1 MCPDYFGPDSV
12 ARQPYYGCNMNNYC
26 AASAPNLPLT
36 SCVGYDPLNMNYS
49 AFGTDIDLTSDYSIG
64 GGLGTGAYGMA
75 GGAYGYNPEMMYQ
88 QMDRWTDYM
97 YDRNAKYI
105 EKGRSNDLRVNAPM
119 ERAQN
124 AADALKEKVVQDE
137 QSQIPAAFEAYKQ
150 SIKALYPQY
159 ANLTD
164 KELTARALEHYKQ
177 RNNGVGLKDEIRA
190 NSKDMFAQKY
200 LHYMT
205 FGHFGKGSAEES
217 IEKITG
223 NPMGRS
229 DNLKSK
235 AALGAAVLTG
245 ATAARYIVPNTG
257 AILKTAAKNPITTIA
272 IGLAAA
278 AAWFM
283 GDATGAAKS

>member
-12 ARQPYYGCNMNNYC
+12 SRQPYFGTSLNNYC

-36 SCVGYDPLNMNYS
+36 SCVGYDPLNMNCS
-49 AFGTDIDLTSDYSIG
+49 AFGSDIDLTSDYSYG
-64 GGLGTGAYGMA
+64 GGYGFA
-75 GGAYGYNPEMMYQ
+75 GGGYAYNPDMMYQ
-88 QMDRWTDYM
+88 QMDKWTDYM

-105 EKGRSNDLRVNAPM
+105 EKGRANDARINTPL

-124 AADALKEKVVQDE
+124 AADALREKVIQDE
-137 QSQIPAAFEAYKQ
+137 QSQIPQFFEAYKQ
-150 SIKALYPQY
+150 SIKDLYPEY
-159 ANLTD
+159 ANLSD

-177 RNNGVGLKDEIRA
+177 RNNNVSLKDEIRA
-190 NSKDMFAQKY
+190 NSKNMFAQKY

-205 FGHFGKGSAEES
+205 LGHFGKGSAEES

-223 NPMGRS
+223 NPMSRT
-229 DNLKSK
+229 DNIQSK
-235 AALGAAVLTG
+235 VALGAAVLTG

-257 AILKTAAKNPITTIA
+257 KILKSAAGNPVITIA
-272 IGLAAA
+272 LALSAA

-283 GDATGAAKS
+283 GDATGASKS